1 MKTTTG
7 IILAAALALLMSACI
22 MTGQNTFIM
31 GIEVGATTNTTITPI
46 LVDLNEEPDYADNK
60 DNIKSVDE
68 ISVVAII
75 TNNLPAPATAR
86 LYLSNDESLTTVE
99 DIEAE
104 ATLVYESPTIP
115 ASGMLKI
122 GWKDGFKYVQNQD
135 AIEKE
140 VFGDGIFIIYAIA
153 ADTPF
158 SLDVK
163 AEIAVTITAGD

>member
-115 ASGMLKI
+115 ASAPFELIRRMRIPPRSGAMI
-122 GWKDGFKYVQNQD
+122 AGANAVNAFTMISNR
-135 AIEKE
+135 
-140 VFGDGIFIIYAIA
+140 FI
-153 ADTPF
+153 P
-158 SLDVK
+158 
-163 AEIAVTITAGD
+163 